1 MVTKRYI
8 LIIAIVLCVFAL
20 MAESYAGLEKRGKR
34 RSKKSKNKPKKSKN
48 TGRNRSDTSNN
59 GSDSS
64 IAGILVAD
72 VTSAVNNVVSG
83 FFDGWATFFHPVTEG
98 GKYGAC
104 YGIVESDKSNIVAL
118 VSY

>member
-1 MVTKRYI
+1 MVTTRYI
-8 LIIAIVLCVFAL
+8 LIIAIVLCIFTL

-34 RSKKSKNKPKKSKN
+34 RNIKRSRKTPKKPKNNS
-48 TGRNRSDTSNN
+48 GSSSDT
-59 GSDSS
+59 GDSS